1 MTMIRENQ
9 ETKNDCSHQ
18 TKKRW
23 QFWK

>member
-1 MTMIRENQ
+1 MIRENQ